1 MYSYNQN
8 PQDAA
13 MSEITSNITLSK
25 ILLIVI
31 MAVVGLYAIWDL
43 LLILFYGG
51 MFTYSGFYI
60 GLAVVAIII
69 QLFLLNKIS
78 EAENYAK
85 MRNLL
90 PLNNILNDMAV
101 IVLSFIFGAIIVGLL
116 LYLAKEKLNSLA
128 QMLQGSMPQYP
139 TAYPQPQYVPGA
151 GAMPYPPQY
160 PPTAMPSQP
169 IIPSSTYPPQYPQ
182 QPGIGTIYC
191 QSCGKPIPSN
201 STRCP
206 YCGYQVSKM

>member
-8 PQDAA
+8 PQDVAI
-13 MSEITSNITLSK
+13 SEITSNISLSK

-31 MAVVGLYAIWDL
+31 MAIVGLYAIWDL
-43 LLILFYGG
+43 YLILFYGG
-51 MFTYSGFYI
+51 LFTYLSFNI

-69 QLFLLNKIS
+69 QLFLLNKIN

-90 PLNNILNDMAV
+90 PLNNLLNDMTV

-116 LYLAKEKLNSLA
+116 LYLAKEKVNSLV
-128 QMLQGSMPQYP
+128 QMPQGSMQQYP
-139 TAYPQPQYVPGA
+139 PVYPQPQYAPGA
-151 GAMPYPPQY
+151 GAIPYPQQY
-160 PPTAMPSQP
+160 PPAAMPSQP
-169 IIPSSTYPPQYPQ
+169 IVPPSMYPPQYPQ
-182 QPGIGTIYC
+182 QPATIYC

-206 YCGYQVSKM
+206 YCGYPVSKM